1 VTNTATNTTNTATN
15 TDPPQPSPAFYLP
28 QMIFIRYKKVLE
40 IVDRDMMSRDC
51 VSDMREGGRAKG
63 DQKNFNKNFVKVLR
77 TAQMAS
83 T

>member
-1 VTNTATNTTNTATN
+1 
-15 TDPPQPSPAFYLP
+15 
-28 QMIFIRYKKVLE
+28 MIFIRYKKVLE

-51 VSDMREGGRAKG
+51 VSDMKEGGRAKG